1 MKNLPHATAQ
11 SSHYDKAAEHYDA
24 FNEKKSRT
32 INQTILNILKEHAI
46 TSILDMTCGTGSQV
60 FYLAKQGFDVVG
72 SDINESML
80 SVARKKAAKENL
92 DIQFIQGDM
101 CSLQVGQFNAA
112 ITIFNAV
119 GHLTKNDFEKAMQN
133 IGTNLKKGGLYIFD
147 IFNLSYL
154 LEGNNITKLTI
165 DWQEITQS
173 TKIRDVQYSTIN
185 NEGTLAS
192 YTIHS
197 EQHGSEQPKISES
210 EQTLQI
216 YTAQQLKDMLHKNGF
231 DTILQCDV
239 DGSAFDE
246 INTERIL
253 TIARKR

>member
-101 CSLQVGQFNAA
+101 CSLQVG
-112 ITIFNAV
+112 
-119 GHLTKNDFEKAMQN
+119 
-133 IGTNLKKGGLYIFD
+133 
-147 IFNLSYL
+147 
-154 LEGNNITKLTI
+154 
-165 DWQEITQS
+165 
-173 TKIRDVQYSTIN
+173 
-185 NEGTLAS
+185 
-192 YTIHS
+192 
-197 EQHGSEQPKISES
+197 
-210 EQTLQI
+210 
-216 YTAQQLKDMLHKNGF
+216 
-231 DTILQCDV
+231 
-239 DGSAFDE
+239 
-246 INTERIL
+246 
-253 TIARKR
+253 